1 MEALDQESVVAPG
14 DIREAPVSMTTT
26 DSNLTGS
33 WKFFRPRAAQRLASC
48 AAACPIH
55 NLIPAVMDAL
65 QRGDQDTALARL
77 RRFNPLPAITG
88 RVCPNFCQEQCNRK
102 KLDQKVLIGSIE
114 RYLGDFGLNVA
125 YPAAGQKRN
134 ERVAVIG
141 SGPAGLAAAYFLA
154 GSGLQVT
161 VMEKEDSPGGL
172 LRYGIPP
179 YRLPRDI
186 LDREVNN
193 LIRSMGIDFQP
204 ARDVKT
210 EEIFDLLQD
219 FDFVFCAPGL
229 GSTVVPP
236 EFRDMEAEIEPG
248 LRLLKDLNEGKTPP
262 GDRFAVV
269 GGGNVAVDVARS
281 LIRCGKQVH
290 IVYRRTFED
299 MPAYTDEK
307 TQALEEGVRLWEKRL
322 IRSIDKGENGLHL
335 TLARAEKQN
344 GGIRAGQT
352 AGEFEVDRVVLAT
365 GQTAHMDLPEA
376 ERVFWGGDYS
386 IGAATVVEAMATG
399 QKAAE
404 AILEKIDPELSM
416 DCFQPGKDLPAIEPE
431 GINLDF
437 EVKRPRI
444 EIEELDPETRRTSFA
459 EIRPGLEHE
468 EIMEA
473 ASRCLGCG
481 SCSSCGLCWFFCP
494 DVAISLDQNEQAAGP
509 VFDLEHCKGCG
520 LCAAVCSRG
529 VIQLE
534 EDV

>member
-33 WKFFRPRAAQRLASC
+33 WKFFRPAAAQRRAPC
-48 AAACPIH
+48 VAACPIH
-55 NLIPAVMDAL
+55 NPIPAVMDAL
-65 QRGDQDTALARL
+65 RRGNQEEALYNL
-77 RRFNPLPAITG
+77 RHFNPLPAITG
-88 RVCPNFCQEQCNRK
+88 RVCPNFCQAQCSRRS
-102 KLDQKVLIGSIE
+102 LDQEVLIGCIE
-114 RYLGDFGLNVA
+114 SYLGDLGLDIP
-125 YPAAGQKRN
+125 YPAPLEKRN

-154 GSGLQVT
+154 AGGLQVT

-179 YRLPRDI
+179 YRLPKDI

-193 LIRSMGIDFQP
+193 LISSMGIDFQP
-204 ARDVKT
+204 ARDVKR
-210 EEIFDLLQD
+210 EDIFDLLQD
-219 FDFVFCAPGL
+219 YDFVFCAPGL
-229 GSTVVPP
+229 GSSVVPP
-236 EFRDMEAEIEPG
+236 EFRGLNVEIEPG

-290 IVYRRTFED
+290 IVYRRTFEE
-299 MPAYTDEK
+299 MPAYTEEK
-307 TQALEEGVRLWEKRL
+307 TQALEEGVKLWEKRL
-322 IRSIDKGENGLHL
+322 IRSIEKRENGLHL

-344 GGIRAGQT
+344 EGIRAGQT
-352 AGEFEVDRVVLAT
+352 AGEFEADRVVLAA
-365 GQTAHMDLPEA
+365 GQTAHMDIPET

-404 AILEKIDPELSM
+404 AILEKVVPELSM
-416 DCFQPGKDLPAIEPE
+416 DCFQAGKDLPVTESA
-431 GINLDF
+431 GVNLDF
-437 EVKRPRI
+437 EIKRPRI
-444 EIEELDPETRRTSFA
+444 EVAELDPETRRTSFA

-473 ASRCLGCG
+473 AARCLGCG
-481 SCSSCGLCWFFCP
+481 SCSGCGLCWFFCP
-494 DVAISLDQNEQAAGP
+494 DVAISLDQSEQAAEP

-534 EDV
+534 EDI